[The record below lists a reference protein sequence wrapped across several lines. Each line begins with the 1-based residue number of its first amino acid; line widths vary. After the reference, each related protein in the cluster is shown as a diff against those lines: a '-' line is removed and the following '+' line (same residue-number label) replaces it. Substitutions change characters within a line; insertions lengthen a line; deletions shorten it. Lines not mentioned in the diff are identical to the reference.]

1 MQSDLIKV
9 VHTVVLENEM
19 PAKALADEIGKPYS
33 TLLREIN
40 PYDRGAK
47 LGAETLLE
55 IMQQTRDV
63 SPLHYMAEVLGYEM
77 VPKQFGGTDKDTGQ
91 KRYA

>member
-40 PYDRGAK
+40 PYDKGAK
-47 LGAETLLE
+47 LGAETLLD
-55 IMQQTRDV
+55 IMQQTKDV
-63 SPLHYMAEVLGYEM
+63 SPLMYMAEVLGYEM
-77 VPKQFGGTDKDTGQ
+77 VPKQFKEATGETDQ

>member
-9 VHTVVLENEM
+9 VHTVVLENDM

-63 SPLHYMAEVLGYEM
+63 SPLKYMADVLGYEM
-77 VPKQFGGTDKDTGQ
+77 VPKQYGSGETGQ